1 MPDNMQS
8 FVSLWNA
15 LARVVA
21 AATVIIS
28 ITFLNAQSNNAPFI
42 SIMLC
47 TKYMFFI
54 TMIFSSS
61 KLYKM
66 QNIIR
71 YLGDIYSHYVIYYII
86 GIQCLPKNIL
96 TLSYY
101 IF

>member
-15 LARVVA
+15 ALARVVVAA

-54 TMIFSSS
+54 IMIF
-61 KLYKM
+61 
-66 QNIIR
+66 
-71 YLGDIYSHYVIYYII
+71 
-86 GIQCLPKNIL
+86 
-96 TLSYY
+96 
-101 IF
+101 FF

>member
-15 LARVVA
+15 ALARVVVA

-54 TMIFSSS
+54 IMIFSSS

-71 YLGDIYSHYVIYYII
+71 
-86 GIQCLPKNIL
+86 
-96 TLSYY
+96 
-101 IF
+101 

>member
-1 MPDNMQS
+1 MRHLGAKIQNNFVPFIHNKMPDNMQS

-15 LARVVA
+15 LARVVVAAA

-54 TMIFSSS
+54 IMIFFPS

-71 YLGDIYSHYVIYYII
+71 
-86 GIQCLPKNIL
+86 
-96 TLSYY
+96 
-101 IF
+101 

>member
-8 FVSLWNA
+8 FVSLWNAA

-54 TMIFSSS
+54 IMIFSSS

-66 QNIIR
+66 QNIISF
-71 YLGDIYSHYVIYYII
+71 LGDIYSHYKIYYIMRKKYFNLI
-86 GIQCLPKNIL
+86 IV
-96 TLSYY
+96 
-101 IF
+101 